1 MAKAKKT
8 ETEKAPGALKWGI
21 IVSGIIYT
29 VLGVILLLFPDTSM
43 DIICYIGGGASIAVG
58 IFFAL
63 SYFFR
68 NVEADYYRD
77 DLVIG
82 VIAIMV
88 GCVMV
93 FQTQKVQELIPM
105 FFGIFVAVSGCR
117 TIQDCV
123 DMKRLG
129 GSKWWILLIIGLVN
143 LAVGVLLF
151 FNPFGTM
158 QTLLMVIGIGLIFS
172 GITDIIITIVL
183 TKRYKEFMEQH
194 SPIESTGSFT
204 DEPGWTC
211 KCGQTGNLGTFCE
224 SCGSSKE

>member
-8 ETEKAPGALKWGI
+8 ETEKAPGSLKWGV
-21 IVSGIIYT
+21 IVSGVIYI
-29 VLGVILLLFPDTSM
+29 VLGIILLLFPDTSM
-43 DIICYIGGGASIAVG
+43 DIICYIGGGAAIAVG

-68 NVEADYYRD
+68 NIEEDYYRD

-105 FFGIFVAVSGCR
+105 FFGVFVAVSGCR
-117 TIQDCV
+117 SIQDCV
-123 DMKRLG
+123 DMKRMG
-129 GSKWWILLIIGLVN
+129 GSKWWLLLIIGLVN
-143 LAVGVLLF
+143 LAIGLLLF
-151 FNPFGTM
+151 FNPFGTI
-158 QTLLMVIGIGLIFS
+158 QVLLMVIGIGLMFS

-183 TKRYKEFMEQH
+183 TNKYREFMKEKG
-194 SPIESTGSFT
+194 PIESTGRFT

-211 KCGQTGNLGTFCE
+211 SCGQTGNTGKFCE
-224 SCGSSKE
+224 SCGSPRE